1 MKSSYGNENL
11 GEGEG
16 RVEDGGWGWLQ
27 LGGGVGVKTQILHSA
42 RSIPR
47 EEVKFP

>member
-16 RVEDGGWGWLQ
+16 RAEAGGWGWLR
-27 LGGGVGVKTQILHSA
+27 LGGVW
-42 RSIPR
+42 
-47 EEVKFP
+47 E